1 MTASKLVSAAV
12 ASFLGALAVG
22 AAAQGPPPSQPP
34 LVLRSTYGADL
45 YQFYCSGCHGAAA
58 RGGTARS
65 PDSLAPPDL
74 TVLARLNNGAFP
86 RDRVREVIRFGAT
99 APKLGAH
106 GTADMPVWGTVFRGL
121 EPSADMVDI
130 RIENLVQ
137 YLASLQESAEGH

>member
-12 ASFLGALAVG
+12 ASFLGALAV
-22 AAAQGPPPSQPP
+22 APAAQGPPPSQPP

-45 YQFYCSGCHGAAA
+45 YQFYCSGCHGATA

-65 PDSLAPPDL
+65 PDAPAPPDL
-74 TVLARLNNGAFP
+74 TVLARLNHGAFP
-86 RDRVREVIRFGAT
+86 RDRVREVIRFGST
-99 APKLGAH
+99 ASKLVAH

-121 EPSADMVDI
+121 EPSADMVEI

>member
-65 PDSLAPPDL
+65 PDSPAPPDL
-74 TVLARLNNGAFP
+74 TALTRLNNGAFP

-99 APKLGAH
+99 ASKLVAH

-121 EPSADMVDI
+121 EPSAAMVEI
-130 RIENLVQ
+130 RIRDPRPGPGF
-137 YLASLQESAEGH
+137 LAGER